1 MPEDKKVKEEEL
13 DLEEDKKTKPV
24 DDEEIEIVDEEILDE
39 EDEDQGYKAKVKPEL
54 SKDEV
59 RALNLRSNIDDK
71 RPRFRRQEWFRYKRL
86 GTSWRRARGISSKT
100 RRNYKYR
107 PNMPS
112 KGYRGPKSVRG
123 RHPSGFEDV
132 LVHNTKDLDNLDQK
146 KQAIRIA
153 HTVGTRKRA
162 DIVKKAEGLNIR
174 ILNRGQ

>member
-1 MPEDKKVKEEEL
+1 MPENKKMKDEEKVDQKAKKKEI
-13 DLEEDKKTKPV
+13 V
-24 DDEEIEIVDEEILDE
+24 DDEKIEIIDEDA
-39 EDEDQGYKAKVKPEL
+39 DDQGYKAKAKPEL
-54 SKDEV
+54 SKDEIQ
-59 RALNLRSNIDDK
+59 ALNLRRNIDNK

-86 GTSWRRARGISSKT
+86 GISWRRARGISSKT

-132 LVHNTKDLDNLDQK
+132 LVHNTKDLDNLDPK

-162 DIVKKAEGLNIR
+162 DIVKKADELDIR